1 MAYRV
6 DPPNVGIDNPFLS
19 GSALTAVGVSLPF
32 NGPIGF
38 NSTYSTIEQVRS
50 NLIDYV
56 LTNKGERPMNNTYG
70 SDLKRYIFSNIDQTT
85 LYSPRG
91 SIINMG
97 LDDLKSMLINGIQT
111 NFAKIKVNNLTITP
125 SPDTNA
131 VNISIDYSFLGTLS
145 SVRIAI

>member
-6 DPPNVGIDNPFLS
+6 EPSNIGVDNPFIS
-19 GSALTAVGVSLPF
+19 GSVLTAVGVSLPF
-32 NGPIGF
+32 NGTIGF
-38 NSTYSTIEQVRS
+38 NSTYSSIEQVRS
-50 NLIDYV
+50 NLIDYI
-56 LTNKGERPMNNTYG
+56 LTNKGERPLNPNYG
-70 SDLKRYIFSNIDQTT
+70 SDLKKYIFSNIDQTT
-85 LYSPRG
+85 LYNSEG

-97 LDDLKSMLINGIQT
+97 LDDLKSMLISGIQN

-125 SPDTNA
+125 SPDTNT